1 MSEKSPPP
9 RILHVDDDAE
19 VLAETGRYLE
29 GEEIPSWGRPEV
41 VSIPS
46 FDDATGVLERERF
59 DLVVLD
65 VRLGSEQDDVAIED
79 EAGLLALEQ
88 IRGRRFVPIVF
99 WTALP
104 GAIRHL
110 AGELVLVREKTEGLS
125 ALADAI
131 NSLFDTRLPAV
142 NRALL
147 RLVEEEQRRYMWDF
161 VADHWDELRT
171 VDDHTAVAYLLA
183 RRLGRS
189 LGGPGIH
196 KLAEELGEEVSGVP
210 PDDKI
215 HAMEMYLRPP
225 VSGTKIQAGD
235 LLREGDGDE
244 RTWWIVLTPSCD
256 IEHDKADYIQLAACR
271 PFDDQA
277 DIVKWRAGDG
287 NKGER
292 RKARDRVMQLL
303 RQQTGGQLDRW
314 LFLPQALDIPDLI
327 VDLQELR
334 SMPIGDVAD
343 LKRIAS
349 LDSPF
354 AEAAVS
360 RFNRYYGRIGTPDL
374 DADGAFA
381 RLDRADED

>member
-1 MSEKSPPP
+1 VSEKSPPP

-19 VLAETGRYLE
+19 VLAEAKRYLE
-29 GEEIPSWGRPEV
+29 GEEIPDWGRPEV

-46 FDDATGVLERERF
+46 FDDATGFLEKERF

-79 EAGLLALEQ
+79 EAGFLALEQ
-88 IRGRRFVPIVF
+88 IRSRRFVPIIF

-104 GAIRHL
+104 GAIGHL
-110 AGELVLVREKTEGLS
+110 AGELVHIREKTEGLP

-131 NSLFDTRLPAV
+131 NALFGTRLPAV

-147 RLVEEEQRRYMWDF
+147 RLVEDEQRRYMWDF

-196 KLAEELGEEVSGVP
+196 RLAEELGEGAAGVP

-225 VSGTKIQAGD
+225 VAGTKLQAGD
-235 LLREGDGDE
+235 LLFEEDGDE
-244 RTWWIVLTPSCD
+244 QTWWIVLTPSCD
-256 IEHDKADYIQLAACR
+256 IEHDKADYIQLAACQL
-271 PFDDQA
+271 FDDQV
-277 DIVKWRAGDG
+277 DIAKWRSGDG
-287 NKGER
+287 NSGER
-292 RKARDRVMQLL
+292 KKAKKRVMELL

-314 LFLPQALDIPDLI
+314 LFLPQALDIPDLV

-354 AEAAVS
+354 AEAAIN

-374 DADGAFA
+374 DADGAFT
-381 RLDRADED
+381 RLDRKD